1 MTSVVSGVGGGGWR
15 GRAQQIQTLHQRLL
29 ELSEKTSNPEMVEKE
44 ASMFTLGLKSNLL
57 ISFLKIKKV
66 YLIYWKAIN

>member
-1 MTSVVSGVGGGGWR
+1 MSVTSVVSGVGGGGWR

-44 ASMFTLGLKSNLL
+44 ASMFNLGP
-57 ISFLKIKKV
+57 
-66 YLIYWKAIN
+66 